1 MGTRKGLSWYDSGGL
16 TGGNGV
22 RSLAPM
28 PDAAHPADN
37 VTALRGGSLLAPTPN
52 EGCVR
57 YLRDLL
63 AKAESGEV
71 VGLVCATLHG
81 DGLSGHTIAGMIGPN
96 TLLGAVEMAKADLMD
111 RMRERLE

>member
-1 MGTRKGLSWYDSGGL
+1 MI
-16 TGGNGV
+16 
-22 RSLAPM
+22 SLVPM
-28 PDAAHPADN
+28 ASDKN
-37 VTALRGGSLLAPTPN
+37 VTALRGGPVLMPEPN
-52 EGCVR
+52 AGCIA

-71 VGLVCATLHG
+71 VGFVCATLHG

-111 RMRERLE
+111 RMRDRIE